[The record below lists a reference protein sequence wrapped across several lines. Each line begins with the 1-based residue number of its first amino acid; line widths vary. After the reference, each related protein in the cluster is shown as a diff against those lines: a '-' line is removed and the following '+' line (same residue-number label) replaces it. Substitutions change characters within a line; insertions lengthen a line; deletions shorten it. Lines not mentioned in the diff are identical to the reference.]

1 MAFADPTPVTL
12 QAVVHNLVRIDSAK
26 GQSEY
31 SYTSATERVTAVI
44 RNTSGKPDADGRVK
58 ERHTISLRQT
68 IFATSTVP
76 EYVRQASMTIE
87 NYFGDDVTAY
97 DDVAIAVA
105 ALITAGN
112 VAKLSNFES

>member
-1 MAFADPTPVTL
+1 MAFADPLPVTL
-12 QAVVHNLVRIDSAK
+12 QAVVRNCARIDSGK

-31 SYTSATERVTAVI
+31 SYTDSTMRVTALI
-44 RNTSGKPDADGRVK
+44 RNISQKPTADGRVK

-68 IFATSTVP
+68 IFATSSVP
-76 EYVRQASMTIE
+76 EFVRNASLTIE
-87 NYFGDDVTAY
+87 NYFGDDVTAF

-105 ALITAGN
+105 GLVTAGN

>member
-1 MAFADPTPVTL
+1 MAFADPQSVTL
-12 QAVVHNLVRIDSAK
+12 QTVARSLARIDAGK

-31 SYTSATERVTAVI
+31 SYTDATMRVTMVI
-44 RNTSGKPDADGRVK
+44 RNTSSKPDANGRVK

-76 EYVRQASMTIE
+76 EFVRQASITVE

-105 ALITAGN
+105 GLATSGN
-112 VAKLSNFES
+112 IAKLANFES